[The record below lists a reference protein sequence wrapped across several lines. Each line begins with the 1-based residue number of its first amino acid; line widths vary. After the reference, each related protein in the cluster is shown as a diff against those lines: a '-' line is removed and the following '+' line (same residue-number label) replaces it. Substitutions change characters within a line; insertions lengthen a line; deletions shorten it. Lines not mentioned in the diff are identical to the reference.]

1 VSRLYLLWVFGLLIC
16 NSDVAPAGVSA
27 TANAP
32 ASSQATEVQAGAS
45 EGAATLATTG
55 AAATDGTGSAGTS
68 LTADATAASQATGV
82 VGGAGDEVMSITLAG
97 KEVAGTTGNADT
109 SETGS
114 VTEVQAGATSASAT
128 GAVQSGSGTTTGG
141 TTLDSITDLTCVDD
155 RPNKHVNITK
165 SPTDKWEMTGP
176 ACEARSST
184 DTKPRFVAYWSQYV
198 LCFDPCSRC
207 ADVQMV
213 NSWCSAL

>member
-1 VSRLYLLWVFGLLIC
+1 VFGLLIC
-16 NSDVAPAGVSA
+16 NSDVVPAGVSA
-27 TANAP
+27 PAEAP
-32 ASSQATEVQAGAS
+32 ASSQVTEVQAGAS
-45 EGAATLATTG
+45 EGAATLATTEAG
-55 AAATDGTGSAGTS
+55 ATDGTGSGGTS
-68 LTADATAASQATGV
+68 VTADATASSQATGV
-82 VGGAGDEVMSITLAG
+82 VGGASDETMSITLAG
-97 KEVAGTTGNADT
+97 KGVAESTGGADT

-114 VTEVQAGATSASAT
+114 VTEVQAGATSASATAATAT

-141 TTLDSITDLTCVDD
+141 TTLDSITDLICVDD

-176 ACEARSST
+176 ECEARSST

-198 LCFDPCSRC
+198 LCFDPYSRC